1 MMKSEYM
8 MKDYLDDFKSE
19 LANMELKATGKD
31 YYWRLAFWQKAGLE
45 IPDLMKYEKPAKS
58 LDSGYLSH
66 KWHSYPAKFYPQ
78 FVRALL
84 NICQVERNYTI
95 YDPYAGCGTSA
106 VESKLLGMNYIGIDI
121 SKLAVMISQVK
132 VDLDIN
138 VDQIKNTLVDL
149 SRKFNSEL
157 NTKWAFTDFEERWYN
172 EYNRPQVLLLYH
184 LIERIGDEREKRFFK
199 IALSSILRRVGNTK
213 SGQIETRFE
222 ERKEKVDVLRLLIKR
237 VNSMLD
243 DVQEYQQ
250 NGKNKCNITIEE
262 GDANSYL
269 PDEYADFIVTS
280 PPYGNGL
287 DYSKI
292 HPLSIALLFGENEIT
307 NYRKGQTGTQ
317 NYVPNKVLDTS
328 FTEVGTAVINL
339 LEKRHITRAKA
350 LSKYYVDMRNSMQI
364 MYDSLR
370 NNRYAVIIIG
380 PTKIQEVL
388 IPNDEVL
395 IDIGKN
401 VGFELYKR
409 INWMYDKTRRSG
421 LEHKIKGESIVIF
434 KKQS

>member
-1 MMKSEYM
+1 MKSEYI
-8 MKDYLDDFKSE
+8 MKNYLDDFKSK
-19 LANMELKATGKD
+19 LAAMELESASKD
-31 YYWRLAFWQKAGLE
+31 YYWRLAFWQKAGME
-45 IPDLMKYEKPAKS
+45 IPDVMKYENPVKA

-84 NICQVERNYTI
+84 NICQVKRDYTI

-106 VESKLLGMNYIGIDI
+106 VESKLLGMNYFGIDI

-132 VDLDIN
+132 VDLDIDI
-138 VDQIKNTLVDL
+138 VHTRDTLADL
-149 SRKFNSEL
+149 SRKFKSETG
-157 NTKWAFTDFEERWYN
+157 TKWAYTDFEVKWYN
-172 EYNRPQVLLLYH
+172 DYNRPQVLLLYY
-184 LIERIGDEREKRFFK
+184 LIEQIKNEREKRFFK

-222 ERKEKVDVLRLLIKR
+222 ERGEKVDVLRLLTMR
-237 VNSMLD
+237 VNSMLA

-250 NGKNKCNITIEE
+250 NGRNNCNITIEE

-269 PDEYADFIVTS
+269 PDEHADFIVTS

-287 DYSKI
+287 DYSRI

-317 NYVPNKVLDTS
+317 NHVPNTILDTS
-328 FTEVGTAVINL
+328 FTEVGTAVINI
-339 LEKRHITRAKA
+339 LEKGHVTRAKA
-350 LSKYYVDMRNSMQI
+350 LSKYYVDMRNSMQNA
-364 MYDSLR
+364 YESLR
-370 NNRYAVIIIG
+370 NDRYAVIIIG
-380 PTKIQEVL
+380 PTKVHEVL
-388 IPNDEVL
+388 IPNDDVL
-395 IDIGKN
+395 IDIGKG
-401 VGFELYKR
+401 VGFELYNK
-409 INWMYDKTRRSG
+409 INWTYDKTRRSG
-421 LEHKIKGESIVIF
+421 LEHKIKGETIVIF